1 MQVDSMPRLMNFP
14 RSWVLIKRVDGWLHH
29 DEASFLFHSAAEM
42 TNKKGV
48 IVEIGSYRGRSATAM
63 GLGVKSVTNPANPTE
78 IYCID
83 PFKPFNLR
91 DGTPAYPTL
100 EEFNEN
106 ISNKGLSDMVKAIPK
121 KSLEAVKDW
130 KLPIKLLFI
139 DGNHDYDQ
147 VKFDYVNWEKHVID
161 GGIIALHDSTNWDGP
176 QRVVKEFMAD
186 KKTSVVRSITHYR
199 KGDEHEMSTL

>member
-1 MQVDSMPRLMNFP
+1 MPRIMNFP
-14 RSWVLIKRVDGWLHH
+14 RSWIQIKRIDGWLHH
-29 DEASFLFHSAAEM
+29 DEAFFLFNAAAEM

-63 GLGVKSVTNPANPTE
+63 GLGVRLITNPANPTE

-100 EEFNEN
+100 KDFNEN
-106 ISNKGLSDMVKAIPK
+106 IISKGLSDIVKAIPK
-121 KSLEAVKDW
+121 KSLEANLNWDK
-130 KLPIKLLFI
+130 PIKLLFI
-139 DGNHDYDQ
+139 DGNHEYEAVKEDYLA
-147 VKFDYVNWEKHVID
+147 WMPWVIE
-161 GGIIALHDSTNWDGP
+161 GGIIALHDSTNWEGP
-176 QRVVKEFMAD
+176 QRVVKEFMSD